1 MLTFILF
8 VLSICYLKYPFSG
21 EADKNAKW
29 LRCVVDDMMSLTKGK
44 IYEVKSIRNGAYG
57 IIDDEEEG
65 VYLYNP
71 ASFEIVNDDCH
82 GG

>member
-1 MLTFILF
+1 
-8 VLSICYLKYPFSG
+8 
-21 EADKNAKW
+21 
-29 LRCVVDDMMSLTKGK
+29 MMSLTKGK

-65 VYLYNP
+65 IFLYNP
-71 ASFEIVNDDCH
+71 ACFEIVNDNYL